1 VTGWWFSPGIP
12 VSSTNN
18 TDLHHIAEI
27 LLKVALNTIWLGL
40 IFTLLGFI
48 LFIVGYSTQS
58 WYYEVDPEFG
68 DEFYYGIWRTC
79 SIVADTMVEMSRT
92 FS

>member
-27 LLKVALNTIWLGL
+27 LLKVALNTILNLTLIIGEIHPVNTSNCICHNTTCSPDSIVELISELRVYFIIPGL
-40 IFTLLGFI
+40 CR
-48 LFIVGYSTQS
+48 VP
-58 WYYEVDPEFG
+58 YYEQDKP
-68 DEFYYGIWRTC
+68 
-79 SIVADTMVEMSRT
+79 
-92 FS
+92 